1 MDPNLNR
8 ANSGNFTCD
17 CTTSNAVGDRCE
29 LPCSDHC
36 ENCVLIGGSATC
48 ARCEEGFYV
57 NIRDGAC
64 VADCPFGLR
73 PDAFGFCTDYDVCL
87 TFTDCQNGGTCN
99 VNATTTD
106 EACICPYVSSA
117 RSEVEVERGRER
129 ETDRQMQRQP
139 NTQTN
144 THRHTYR
151 HRHRHGHG
159 YTHPSQHTH
168 THTHTL
174 IHIHT
179 HTACVHP
186 FHCCDLQ
193 ARV

>member
-36 ENCVLIGGSATC
+36 ENCVLFEGSATC
-48 ARCEEGFYV
+48 AHCEEGFYV

-117 RSEVEVERGRER
+117 RSEVERERGRER
-129 ETDRQMQRQP
+129 ERSRE
-139 NTQTN
+139 
-144 THRHTYR
+144 RSR
-151 HRHRHGHG
+151 EKERGRERLREVEREVERG
-159 YTHPSQHTH
+159 
-168 THTHTL
+168 
-174 IHIHT
+174 
-179 HTACVHP
+179 
-186 FHCCDLQ
+186 
-193 ARV
+193 